1 MLQASCKTAHRHLYT
16 RAFRY
21 SLHVHTQPPQHITQG
36 IENKAMICGFANNK
50 RSKILSI
57 TLKLVSI
64 KCTFYYGT
72 QEFAYEKTYKNNQYH
87 LYLQQIGECEQVKLK

>member
-1 MLQASCKTAHRHLYT
+1 MK
-16 RAFRY
+16 
-21 SLHVHTQPPQHITQG
+21 
-36 IENKAMICGFANNK
+36 CGFANNK

-57 TLKLVSI
+57 ILKLVSI

>member
-1 MLQASCKTAHRHLYT
+1 MK
-16 RAFRY
+16 
-21 SLHVHTQPPQHITQG
+21 
-36 IENKAMICGFANNK
+36 CGFANNK

-87 LYLQQIGECEQVKLK
+87 LYLQQIGE

>member
-1 MLQASCKTAHRHLYT
+1 MK
-16 RAFRY
+16 
-21 SLHVHTQPPQHITQG
+21 
-36 IENKAMICGFANNK
+36 CGFANNK

-72 QEFAYEKTYKNNQYH
+72 QEFAYEKTYKTTNITYIYSRLVNAS
-87 LYLQQIGECEQVKLK
+87 K